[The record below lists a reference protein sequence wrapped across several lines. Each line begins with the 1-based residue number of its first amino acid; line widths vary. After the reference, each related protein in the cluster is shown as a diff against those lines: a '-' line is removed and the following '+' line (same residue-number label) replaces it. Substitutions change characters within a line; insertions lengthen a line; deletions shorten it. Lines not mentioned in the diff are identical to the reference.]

1 MSKILKR
8 PMFRKG
14 GPTNEGV
21 VSLAQP
27 RRNYSLGSPEQLIKQ
42 YPAYESVI
50 KDAFAREALTSAFAG
65 PGMNKGERL
74 ANTLISGGM
83 NLAFARPEKNILG
96 TIAKSFKEPVERGLK
111 EQQTEDA
118 FKRQIK
124 LQAVTGALQS
134 KNAPEKDQI
143 FRYAKERARILQ
155 TPENMRSDVDKEK
168 LIFLDNELKKSQ
180 QYLREASPG
189 AKIEDLARKIE
200 KEEDKKLKV
209 GSAKNMARTK
219 FKIEQG
225 EIIDPRTNK
234 PLTNYARRSLR
245 PNEIIPQGDGS
256 IAIANP
262 DKTVQQTLK
271 TALSPNTIYITQQ
284 EGYLYLYEGNNKF
297 RRIYP

>member
-42 YPAYESVI
+42 YPAYESVV

-155 TPENMRSDVDKEK
+155 IPENMRSDIDKQN
-168 LIFLDNELKKSQ
+168 LIFLDNELKKTQ
-180 QYLREASPG
+180 QYLREASPE
-189 AKIEDLARKIE
+189 AKMENSIIE
-200 KEEDKKLKV
+200 KEKEFISKEKV
-209 GSAKNMARTK
+209 RMNPRKAAETAAKINAG
-219 FKIEQG
+219 KINIPGGYTGVISVTSQG
-225 EIIDPRTNK
+225 LSD
-234 PLTNYARRSLR
+234 
-245 PNEIIPQGDGS
+245 IIPQGDG
-256 IAIANP
+256 
-262 DKTVQQTLK
+262 T
-271 TALSPNTIYITQQ
+271 TAVLNTKKPGININNVSYQPNQNYIDPLSGAVYQYQGKGTF
-284 EGYLYLYEGNNKF
+284 K
-297 RRIYP
+297 RVYP

>member
-42 YPAYESVI
+42 YPAYESVV

-155 TPENMRSDVDKEK
+155 IPENMRSPNDKEK
-168 LIFLDNELKKSQ
+168 LIFLDNELKKTQ
-180 QYLREASPG
+180 QYLREASPEAKMENSIIQKEKEFISTEQVRVNPRKAAETA
-189 AKIEDLARKIE
+189 AKINAGKI
-200 KEEDKKLKV
+200 
-209 GSAKNMARTK
+209 
-219 FKIEQG
+219 KIPG
-225 EIIDPRTNK
+225 GYIGVISVSSKGLSD
-234 PLTNYARRSLR
+234 
-245 PNEIIPQGDGS
+245 IVPQGDGTTAV
-256 IAIANP
+256 INKDKPGLVNNIQYVANQNYIDP
-262 DKTVQQTLK
+262 
-271 TALSPNTIYITQQ
+271 LSGAVYQYQGQGTF
-284 EGYLYLYEGNNKF
+284 K
-297 RRIYP
+297 RVYP